1 MNDIVPVPVDPDD
14 PSTWG
19 SITPSTKR
27 LNDLIGINSKP
38 RSLTP
43 EEFDLLLK
51 SKQEMQRHCEY
62 LTESKFPR
70 NPAEK

>member
-1 MNDIVPVPVDPDD
+1 MTGTVIVDPDD

-27 LNDLIGINSKP
+27 LNDLVGINSKP

-43 EEFDLLLK
+43 EEIDLLLK
-51 SKQEMQRHCEY
+51 SKQEMQRHFEY
-62 LTESKFPR
+62 LTRTKLLRHPTES
-70 NPAEK
+70 